1 MSPTFRAL
9 HVRNYR
15 LYSLGQ
21 TLSNTGTWMQR
32 LAQDWLVLSLTG
44 GSGVALGI
52 TTGLQFL
59 PFLLFGLWGGV
70 IADRFSRRRVLVV
83 AQLLAG
89 ALAAGL
95 GVLALTD
102 TATVGLVYAFAFALG
117 VVGAFDTPARQA
129 FVGDMVERDDLT
141 NAVALNSASFQL
153 GRIVGPAVAGLLIA
167 AFGGTA
173 EVFFINAATYLV
185 AVTALVAIRRAEL
198 HPLKHRELVTL
209 RQGLA
214 YLRDRADLVMVLLL
228 VAAVGTFG
236 LNFQLYIA
244 MMSREEF
251 GRGAAAFGALSTIL
265 ALGSLAGSLLAAR
278 RGATSVS
285 FVLTAAFAFG
295 AAEVLVALM
304 PSYATFGLLLPLA
317 GVTALTFVTAAQSY
331 VQLHSA
337 RWVRGRVMGVY
348 TLMFM
353 GGTPVGAPIVGW
365 LSEQFGPRSAMIL
378 GGSLVIVSATAVT
391 LFVRRRPLVDES
403 IAIGATQRAAEP
415 AVAR

>member
-9 HVRNYR
+9 QVRNYR

-89 ALAAGL
+89 VLAAGL

-102 TATVGLVYAFAFALG
+102 TATVGLVYGFAFALG

-129 FVGDMVERDDLT
+129 FVGDLVERDDLT

-153 GRIVGPAVAGLLIA
+153 GRIVGPAVGGLLIA

-173 EVFFINAATYLV
+173 EVFFINAGTYLV
-185 AVTALVAIRRAEL
+185 AVAALVAIRGAEL
-198 HPLKHRELVTL
+198 RPLKHHELVTL

-214 YLRDRADLVMVLLL
+214 YLRGRADLVMVLVL

-244 MMSREEF
+244 MMSRQEF

-278 RGATSVS
+278 RGATSVA
-285 FVLTAAFAFG
+285 FVLTAAAAFG

-304 PSYATFGLLLPLA
+304 PTYATFGLLLPLA
-317 GVTALTFVTAAQSY
+317 GLTALTFVTAAQSY

-353 GGTPVGAPIVGW
+353 GGTPVGAPIIGW

-378 GGSLVIVSATAVT
+378 GGSLVIVSASALT
-391 LFVRRRPLVDES
+391 LLVRRRPLIDEPIS
-403 IAIGATQRAAEP
+403 IPAAEP
-415 AVAR
+415 ATAR